1 MQNYFAPALL
11 CAAAVLASAC
21 GSDTPTTPTTTST
34 SPVTETWSGIVGPGG
49 TASRSFDAP
58 QAGTLTVTLM
68 SSDAPLGVGVGVPRN
83 VNAGCRLTISQVDS
97 PGVRPRGRV
106 ELALR
111 VDHGREQRGRQ
122 VVVPRVGADD
132 RLVAK
137 RVADPLVPLRLG
149 RDDPRR
155 DPRGRRR
162 GEQQGDG
169 ETLHARA
176 DASASASACSCRMTS
191 PTHAPRS
198 SYVPVLT

>member
-97 PGVRPRGRV
+97 PGV
-106 ELALR
+106 
-111 VDHGREQRGRQ
+111 
-122 VVVPRVGADD
+122 
-132 RLVAK
+132 
-137 RVADPLVPLRLG
+137 
-149 RDDPRR
+149 
-155 DPRGRRR
+155 
-162 GEQQGDG
+162 
-169 ETLHARA
+169 TLSIPA
-176 DASASASACSCRMTS
+176 DAGSYCVQVFDNGDVVKQSAFSVQIVH
-191 PTHAPRS
+191 P
-198 SYVPVLT
+198 